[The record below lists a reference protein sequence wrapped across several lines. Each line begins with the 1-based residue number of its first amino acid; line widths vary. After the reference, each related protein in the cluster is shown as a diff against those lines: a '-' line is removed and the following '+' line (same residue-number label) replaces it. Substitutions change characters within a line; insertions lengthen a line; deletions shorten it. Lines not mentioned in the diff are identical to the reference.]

1 MAWDRPTLATLIK
14 RNQADIESEIQGV
27 DAKVRRT
34 NLNIIAKIVSLVAH
48 TLYGFIAYCVKQIF
62 PATSDTENLDRHA
75 SFWLTTPRNPATYA
89 TGSVVL
95 NGSIGSV
102 IDEGA
107 KLIRSDGVEYESTEA
122 GIFTGTTLTIAVE
135 ASIAGQNGNADA
147 GTALVLS
154 QPIDGVSLNA
164 VVGVD
169 GISGGTDIESDDSVK
184 DRISNRVKN
193 PPQGGD
199 QDDYVTWA
207 REVPGV
213 TRAWLYPQELGAG
226 TVTVRFVRDDDSSII
241 PDAGEV
247 AAVQA
252 YINSKRPVTA
262 VVTVVAPIADPLN
275 FQIQLTPNTPAV
287 QAAVAAELADLIK
300 RESIPGGTLKITHIS
315 EAISLAAGETD
326 HVLIAPT
333 DSVSHATGHMAVMG
347 DITWS

>member
-1 MAWDRPTLATLIK
+1 MAWERPTLATLIK

-34 NLNIIAKIVSLVAH
+34 NLNIIAKLVSLVAH
-48 TLYGFIAYCVKQIF
+48 TLYGFIGHCVKQIF

-75 SFWLTTPRNPATYA
+75 SFWLTTQRIPATYA
-89 TGSVVL
+89 AGSVVL
-95 NGSIGSV
+95 NGSIASV
-102 IDEGA
+102 IDEGT
-107 KLIRSDGVEYESTEA
+107 KWIRSDGVEYESTEA
-122 GIFTGTTLTIAVE
+122 GVFTGTTLTIAVE
-135 ASIAGQNGNADA
+135 ASIAGQTGNADA

-154 QPIDGVSLNA
+154 QPIDGVSSNA
-164 VVGVD
+164 VVAVG
-169 GISGGTDIESDDSVK
+169 GISGGTDAESNESVI
-184 DRISNRVKN
+184 DRILTRVQS
-193 PPQGGD
+193 PPHGGSEA
-199 QDDYVTWA
+199 DYKTWA

-213 TRAWLYPQELGAG
+213 TRAWVYPQELGDG

-287 QAAVAAELADLIK
+287 QAAVAAELDDLIK
-300 RESIPGGTLKITHIS
+300 RESTPAGTLLISHIR
-315 EAISLAAGETD
+315 EAISLAAGETN
-326 HVLIAPT
+326 HVLISPT
-333 DSVSHATGHMAVMG
+333 ADVPHTTGHMAVMG
-347 DITWS
+347 VITWS